1 MNDRLLCNLLVGAA
15 AVALAGCGG
24 GGGYMASI
32 PPPPMTPT
40 PTPTPTPA
48 PSPAPSPAIIPAAT
62 TSQQFAA
69 FGATHSSSGDR
80 TPRLDASE
88 QLQVRYVQSSN
99 SYEVQLPG
107 SQAWAGISLLTS
119 GPFPNVAGDTAYL
132 WLREGG
138 YQYSRLF
145 QWADKNSTV
154 FGHEAVGMATPASGV
169 PLTGSASYSGQLLGY
184 TSEYQATLADDFPVD
199 GSIDLL
205 FNFGVGSLSGSIK
218 PNLHQGYATDPLNFR
233 DTVYSKGSTTFSG
246 RFDTTVPGVNSFSG
260 LFTGPSAQELIGNF
274 AFPYRSPVDG
284 KTYQADGAFIGAK

>member
-1 MNDRLLCNLLVGAA
+1 MRTLTIRSILLATA
-15 AVALAGCGG
+15 FALAGCGG
-24 GGGYMASI
+24 GGGGYVSSTPIAM
-32 PPPPMTPT
+32 PMPTPT
-40 PTPTPTPA
+40 PTPTPT
-48 PSPAPSPAIIPAAT
+48 PAPSPAIIPAAT

-69 FGATHSSSGDR
+69 FGATHSTSGDR

-107 SQAWAGISLLTS
+107 SQTWAGISLLTS
-119 GPFPNVAGDTAYL
+119 GAFPNLAGDTAYL

-145 QWADKNSTV
+145 EWADKNSTV